1 MQGFSVS
8 LATLA
13 YPPGMAMGR
22 PPKSDRSEF
31 GERLVNA
38 RQHLGLTQAQVAAKL
53 GITQQS
59 YAGWERRQTALRPE
73 HLVGLA
79 SILEVSIEHLLA
91 QEEPPKRTGG
101 PAGRLRQVF
110 ERASRLPRHQQNKIA
125 EFVEAFVA
133 QHRDKNAA

>member
-8 LATLA
+8 LASLI
-13 YPPGMAMGR
+13 YDDGMAMGR
-22 PPKSDRSEF
+22 PPKSERSEF
-31 GERLVNA
+31 GERLAAA
-38 RQHLGLTQAQVAAKL
+38 RQQLGLTQSQVAERL

-59 YAGWERRQTALRPE
+59 YAGWERRQTALKPE
-73 HLVGLA
+73 HLVSLA
-79 SILEVSIEHLLA
+79 GILEVSVEHLLG
-91 QEEPPKRTGG
+91 QEEPRKRNGG

-133 QHRDKNAA
+133 QHRQKNAA